1 LSSESS
7 FRGYLRDFSRSKSG
21 VAGLVMLIL
30 LLGASIYVL
39 VGFPP
44 TIASQWGNPKQ
55 WQGNPQNSPPQW
67 VGYFTPDFPPTIG
80 FPSVIWT
87 NTAPSGSQDYNFSHT
102 FTFHWSSTKT
112 PSNIVFIPRFNG
124 TFIEAAITWTKPDGN
139 SLILYIGNPTTNVNY
154 GVSDPSIAPW
164 IQQYV
169 GSQTD
174 TTPSGVTV
182 PEEMSAL
189 FNRDGKSLLNSSVLQ
204 GTYKLRVDMLSSGQG
219 AVLSTTF
226 LSINGKS
233 YGLMGTDLYG
243 RPIQLGVLLGLPW
256 ALELGALTSVIA
268 VLFGVIFGG
277 IAGYLGGSKDNVM
290 QWISL
295 VVLALPA
302 LPFLVALSYSIRL
315 DLISEAILIS
325 ALSWP
330 FYAIIARSVSLSVKS
345 QTYVEADRAMG
356 VSSMR
361 TFFTHFMPRLTPVSI
376 AYAALGVPA
385 GILLAQTLAFL
396 GIQPQTVVTWG
407 GILDD
412 AFIQQ
417 AAVYGWWWWVLFP
430 GIMIIVASL
439 PFVLVG
445 FALDKIVAPK
455 VQAK

>member
-1 LSSESS
+1 MSSESNL
-7 FRGYLRDFSRSKSG
+7 RGYLRDFSKSKSG
-21 VAGLVMLIL
+21 VAGLIMLIL
-30 LLGASIYVL
+30 LLGTSIYVI
-39 VGFPP
+39 VSFPP
-44 TIASQWGNPKQ
+44 NIASQWGNPKQ
-55 WQGNPQNSPPQW
+55 WQGNPPNAPPQW
-67 VGYFTPDFPPTIG
+67 IGYLTPDYPPTIG
-80 FPSVIWT
+80 FSNVPWT
-87 NTAPSGSQDYNFSHT
+87 NTASSGSPDYNFSNTYT
-102 FTFHWSSTKT
+102 FQWSSVKT
-112 PSNIVFIPRFNG
+112 PSNLVFIPRFNG
-124 TFIEAAITWTKPDGN
+124 TFVEAAMKWTKPDGN
-139 SLILYIGNPTTNVNY
+139 SLVIYIGNPTTNVNY
-154 GVSDPSIAPW
+154 GVADPSIFPW

-169 GSQTD
+169 GSQTG
-174 TTPSGVTV
+174 TIPSGLTV
-182 PEEMSAL
+182 PEEMAAL
-189 FNRDGKSLLNSSVLQ
+189 FNHDGKSIMNSTVLQ
-204 GTYKLRVDMLSSGQG
+204 GTYKMRVDMISSGPA
-219 AVLSTTF
+219 AVNSDTF
-226 LSINGKS
+226 FSINGKS

-256 ALELGALTSVIA
+256 ALELGALTSIVA

-290 QWISL
+290 QWVSL

-302 LPFLVALSYSIRL
+302 LPFLVALSYNISL
-315 DLISEAILIS
+315 DLISEALLIS

-330 FYAIIARSVSLSVKS
+330 FYAIIARSVSLSIKS

-356 VSSMR
+356 VSSIR

-376 AYAALGVPA
+376 AYTALGVPA

-430 GIMIIVASL
+430 GIMIIVASM

>member
-1 LSSESS
+1 MSSESNL
-7 FRGYLRDFSRSKSG
+7 RGYLKDFSKSKSG
-21 VAGLVMLIL
+21 VVGLVMLIL
-30 LLGASIYVL
+30 LVGTSIYVL

-44 TIASQWGNPKQ
+44 TIASQWNNPKQ
-55 WQGNPQNSPPQW
+55 WQGNPPDAPPQW
-67 VGYFTPDFPPTIG
+67 VGYFTPDYPPTIG
-80 FPSVIWT
+80 FSNVAWT
-87 NTAPSGSQDYNFSHT
+87 NSGPSGSQNYNFSNTYT
-102 FTFHWSSTKT
+102 FQWSSVKS
-112 PSNIVFIPRFNG
+112 PSNLVFIPRFNG
-124 TFIEAAITWTKPDGN
+124 TFIEAALTWTKPDGN
-139 SLILYIGNPTTNVNY
+139 SLIIYIGNPTTNVNY
-154 GVSDPSIAPW
+154 GVADPSISPW
-164 IQQYV
+164 IQAYV
-169 GSQTD
+169 GSQTG
-174 TTPSGVTV
+174 TTPSGLTV
-182 PEEMSAL
+182 PQEMSAL
-189 FNRDGKSLLNSSVLQ
+189 FNHDGKNLLNGTVLQ
-204 GTYKLRVDMLSSGQG
+204 GTFKVRVDMISSGQG
-219 AVLSTTF
+219 AVSSSTF
-226 LSINGKS
+226 FSVNGKS
-233 YGLMGTDLYG
+233 FGLMGTDLYG

-277 IAGYLGGSKDNVM
+277 IAGYLGGTRDNVM
-290 QWISL
+290 QWFSL
-295 VVLALPA
+295 VFLALPA
-302 LPFLVALSYSIRL
+302 LPFLVALSYNIRL
-315 DLISEAILIS
+315 DLVTEALLI
-325 ALSWP
+325 AGLSWP

-412 AFIQQ
+412 AFVQQ

>member
-1 LSSESS
+1 LSNESNL
-7 FRGYLRDFSRSKSG
+7 RGYVRDFSRSKSG
-21 VAGLVMLIL
+21 VAGLVMLVL
-30 LLGASIYVL
+30 LVAASIYVL
-39 VGFPP
+39 VGYPP

-55 WQGNPQNSPPQW
+55 WQGNPPSAPPQW
-67 VGYFTPDFPPTIG
+67 IGYFTPAYPPTIG
-80 FPSVIWT
+80 FPSVQWT
-87 NTAPSGSQDYNFSHT
+87 NAAPAGSPNSNFSNTYT
-102 FTFHWSSTKT
+102 FQWSSAKT
-112 PSNIVFIPRFNG
+112 PSDIVFIPRFSG
-124 TFIEAAITWTKPDGN
+124 TFIEAAITWMKPDGN
-139 SLILYIGNPTTNVNY
+139 SLVIYIGNPSSNVNY
-154 GVSDPSIAPW
+154 VVADPSISPW
-164 IQQYV
+164 IQKYV
-169 GSQTD
+169 GDQTG

-182 PEEMSAL
+182 PQEMAAL
-189 FNRDGKSLLNSSVLQ
+189 FNQDGKGLMSNPVLQ
-204 GTYKLRVDMLSSGQG
+204 GTYRLRVDFIGSGAGVVQ
-219 AVLSTTF
+219 SDTF
-226 LSINGKS
+226 LSVNGKS

-243 RPIQLGVLLGLPW
+243 RPIELGVLLGLPW

-268 VLFGVIFGG
+268 VLFGVVFGG
-277 IAGYLGGSKDNVM
+277 LAGYLGGKRDNVM
-290 QWISL
+290 QWFAL
-295 VVLALPA
+295 VFLALPA
-302 LPFLVALSYSIRL
+302 LPFLVALSYNIQL
-315 DLISEAILIS
+315 DLISEALLIS

-356 VSSMR
+356 VSSIR

-412 AFIQQ
+412 AFVQE

-430 GIMIIVASL
+430 GIMIIVAAL